1 MIEEDIKNI
10 INKVLMEDFEI
21 PEEKLI
27 PSAALFTDLELDS
40 LDIVDLIVA
49 LEKSFGL
56 KIRTE
61 NAEAFRDVRTLE
73 DLYSVVQKMYNQLND
88 KTDKKFNK

>member
-1 MIEEDIKNI
+1 MIQEDIKNI

-21 PEEKLI
+21 PEDKLI

-49 LEKSFGL
+49 LEKSFNI

-73 DLYSVVQKMYNQLND
+73 DLHSVVQKMYNQLND
-88 KTDKKFNK
+88 KTDL

>member
-10 INKVLMEDFEI
+10 INKVLSEDFEI
-21 PEEKLI
+21 PEDKLI

-49 LEKSFGL
+49 LEKSFDI

-61 NAEAFRDVRTLE
+61 NAEAFRDVRTLG
-73 DLYSVVQKMYNQLND
+73 DLHSVVLEMYKQLKD
-88 KTDKKFNK
+88 KSEQ

>member
-1 MIEEDIKNI
+1 MIEEDIKKI
-10 INKVLMEDFEI
+10 INKVLEEDFEI
-21 PEEKLI
+21 PEDKLI

-49 LEKSFGL
+49 LEKSFKI

-73 DLYSVVQKMYNQLND
+73 DLHSVVQKMYKQLNV
-88 KTDKKFNK
+88 KTDL